1 MTLHTLELGE
11 TGSRVVFL
19 HGLFGQGRNWNTLG
33 KQLADK
39 HRVTLVD
46 LPHHGRSPQPDTF
59 DYLDVTAAVAELLS
73 AGDGADDPATVVGH
87 SMGGKVAM
95 LLAITR
101 PELVAKLVVAD
112 MSPVVYERVGGFQ
125 TYVDAMQGL
134 DLDRITRREE
144 ADAAMQEAVPDPTI
158 RGFLLQNLRRDA
170 SAGGERSDRRPGDGW
185 RWAMNLDVLGRDL
198 DRIGAWPTE
207 ELKAYEPYQG
217 PVLWVAGELSNY
229 VTDEYAPAMKEWF
242 PRYRKVTIKG
252 AGHWVHS
259 EKPETFLAALRQ
271 FIGD

>member
-1 MTLHTLELGE
+1 VTSLHTLELGE
-11 TGSRVVFL
+11 SGSRVVFL

-46 LPHHGRSPQPDTF
+46 LPHHGRSPQPDVF

-73 AGDGADDPATVVGH
+73 AEDPAAVVGH

-101 PELVAKLVVAD
+101 PELVSRLVVAD
-112 MSPVVYERVGGFQ
+112 MSPVAYERVGGFR
-125 TYVDAMQGL
+125 TYVEAMQGL
-134 DLDRITRREE
+134 DLSRITRREE
-144 ADAAMQEAVPDPTI
+144 ADAGMQEAVPDPTI
-158 RGFLLQNLRRDA
+158 RGFLLQNLRR
-170 SAGGERSDRRPGDGW
+170 EGDGW
-185 RWAMNLDVLGRDL
+185 RWAMNLPVLGRDL
-198 DRIGAWPTE
+198 DRLGDWPTE
-207 ELKAYEPYQG
+207 DLKAYEPYDG
-217 PVLWVAGELSNY
+217 PVLWVAGELSSY

-271 FIGD
+271 FLGD

>member
-11 TGSRVVFL
+11 SGSRVVFL

-73 AGDGADDPATVVGH
+73 ADDGADDPATVVGH

-112 MSPVVYERVGGFQ
+112 MSPVVYERVGGFK

-134 DLDRITRREE
+134 DLSRITRREE

-158 RGFLLQNLRRDA
+158 RGFLLQNLRRA
-170 SAGGERSDRRPGDGW
+170 GDGW

-198 DRIGAWPTE
+198 DSIGGWPAE
-207 ELKAYEPYQG
+207 ELKAYEPYEG
-217 PVLWVAGELSNY
+217 PVLWLAGELSNY

-259 EKPETFLAALRQ
+259 EKPETFLATLRQ
-271 FIGD
+271 FLGD